1 MSATINFIDIWVEL
15 LEENYDSRRVAYIT
29 STKGMFNQIHIN
41 MIKPF
46 IPKQKVHT
54 RMTDIGGGWYNKKV
68 VMDYLYER
76 DQK

>member
-1 MSATINFIDIWVEL
+1 MT
-15 LEENYDSRRVAYIT
+15 
-29 STKGMFNQIHIN
+29 
-41 MIKPF
+41 KPF